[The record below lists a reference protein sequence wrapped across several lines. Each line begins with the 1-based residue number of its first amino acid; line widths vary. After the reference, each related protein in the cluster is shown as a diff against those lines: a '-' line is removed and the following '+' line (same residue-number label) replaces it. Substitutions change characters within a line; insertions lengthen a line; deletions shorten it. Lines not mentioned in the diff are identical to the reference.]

1 MLMDAEI
8 NLIAGCLKSYR
19 RSKRRLLRLKDM
31 VHDNRDRELELVDT
45 ENYIWEMPLEAK
57 LRGKAVLAVSKSRV
71 WSLVSAYLR
80 AARLTPPIPRP
91 SFRVTHR
98 AIVKL
103 RARRRHNFLTR
114 YQLKDSMRRHVERM
128 RNWLQWA

>member
-1 MLMDAEI
+1 MEI
-8 NLIAGCLKSYR
+8 NIIAGSLKSYR
-19 RSKRRLLRLKDM
+19 RSKRRLLRLKDIAQ
-31 VHDNRDRELELVDT
+31 DDSERELELVDT

-71 WSLVSAYLR
+71 WLLVSAYLR
-80 AARLTPPIPRP
+80 AARLTPSIPRP
-91 SFRVTHR
+91 SILATHR

-103 RARRRHNFLTR
+103 RAKRRCYFRSQ
-114 YQLKDSMRRHVERM
+114 YDVKESMRQDVERM